1 MMHRLCVCVCVSRVC
16 LCTVRVCCGSDSAWS
31 LTRILICFCYFPP
44 DSLFTFLPCP
54 LFEQEVQ
61 FHSSGEAHTYSFFFF
76 FFAHTFS
83 THTSA
88 STHAAFNEKR
98 ASTSALNLYAITPP
112 LGFALRSVWT
122 HLKSVQFTFVH
133 IFVFLICMCALLPV
147 DHDYIISMHFIKL
160 YKVKGNAP
168 VFFDCCY
175 GITHNWTSW
184 EPQKTKKQHFLSTH
198 LLHDRGW
205 LKSASSLYLLFTSQL
220 MKYGAARWRVWV
232 RRRRIKAAKRKPVTG
247 RGHKSRKCTELSWT
261 AGQSKGNKRCERRR

>member
-184 EPQKTKKQHFLSTH
+184 EPQKTKKQHFSFNTSFTWQGVTKICFIFIPFVYISVNEIWRRQVKSLSQAKKNKSSKEKAS
-198 LLHDRGW
+198 DRTGTQ
-205 LKSASSLYLLFTSQL
+205 KQEVY
-220 MKYGAARWRVWV
+220 RVV
-232 RRRRIKAAKRKPVTG
+232 
-247 RGHKSRKCTELSWT
+247 LDSWT
-261 AGQSKGNKRCERRR
+261 E

>member
-1 MMHRLCVCVCVSRVC
+1 MIRLNPAQIFTSLYSHKFDCWSVYSHKTAKCTDTPDASSNYLMMHRLCVCVCVSRVC

-112 LGFALRSVWT
+112 LGFALRSV
-122 HLKSVQFTFVH
+122 
-133 IFVFLICMCALLPV
+133 
-147 DHDYIISMHFIKL
+147 
-160 YKVKGNAP
+160 
-168 VFFDCCY
+168 
-175 GITHNWTSW
+175 
-184 EPQKTKKQHFLSTH
+184 
-198 LLHDRGW
+198 
-205 LKSASSLYLLFTSQL
+205 
-220 MKYGAARWRVWV
+220 
-232 RRRRIKAAKRKPVTG
+232 
-247 RGHKSRKCTELSWT
+247 
-261 AGQSKGNKRCERRR
+261 